1 MSDLGTGPAGPPA
14 WAAAVARKGDARM
27 VAWLAGVLLAGRGAD
42 AVYDTHEHRR
52 AVEAARNVLR
62 LARGPAPGGGGE

>member
-14 WAAAVARKGDARM
+14 RAAAARKGDARTA
-27 VAWLAGVLLAGRGAD
+27 AWLAGVLPAGRGAD